1 MSIGARVPI
10 VATVTTLLFVPVMNK
25 AGNMLGHSVQAGSK
39 DTIRCVTGKPI
50 AATPKAKRLG
60 LNGKTCKAQIVRR
73 VRIAPSAT

>member
-1 MSIGARVPI
+1 LSIGARVPI

-39 DTIRCVTGKPI
+39 DTIRCLQGKRI

-60 LNGKTCKAQIVRR
+60 VNGKTCKAQIVHR
-73 VRIAPSAT
+73 VRIAPPAA

>member
-25 AGNMLGHSVQAGSK
+25 AGNMLGHSVQAGPK
-39 DTIRCVTGKPI
+39 DTIRCVQGKPI

-60 LNGKTCKAQIVRR
+60 LNGKTCTSQIVRR
-73 VRIAPSAT
+73 VRISPSTA